1 MRAVPTRLLLQYR
14 RVGTALRSSR
24 GETDALARAFA
35 HPMKNRQE
43 RFMSSFRMLSMTWL
57 AGMVLLLGVAAPR
70 ADTLSDIK
78 QAKKIRISIDL
89 TNSPYGRTDEKLQPS
104 GSDVDIAKLLAAD
117 LGVAFEIVPTT
128 GSSRIPLLQTGK
140 ADLVI
145 SSLSITPERAKAI
158 DFSVPYADLLSVV
171 AGPKSIAVKTLAEL
185 EGKKVAVTRGTT
197 QDTDLTQRAKGVQIV
212 RYEDDAT
219 LALAVASGQA
229 DLFATGRAQVINI
242 NKKNPARELEPKIT
256 LQTFYLAIGVRKDE
270 PELLNWVNA
279 WVKTNLKNGRLNAIN
294 RTYHE
299 VDLSPDV
306 IKAGN
311 E

>member
-1 MRAVPTRLLLQYR
+1 
-14 RVGTALRSSR
+14 
-24 GETDALARAFA
+24 
-35 HPMKNRQE
+35 
-43 RFMSSFRMLSMTWL
+43 MLSMTLL
-57 AGMVLLLGVAAPR
+57 AGMALLLSVAAPR
-70 ADTLSDIK
+70 ADTLNDIK

-89 TNSPYGRTDEKLQPS
+89 TNSPYGRTDEKMQPS
-104 GSDVDIAKLLAAD
+104 GSDVDIARILAAD
-117 LGVAFEIVPTT
+117 LGVEFEIVPTT
-128 GSSRIPLLQTGK
+128 GSSRIPSLQTGK

-145 SSLSITPERAKAI
+145 SSLSITPDRAKAI

-171 AGPKSIAVKTLAEL
+171 AGPKNIAVKTLAEL
-185 EGKKVAVTRGTT
+185 DGKKVAVTRGTT
-197 QDTDLTQRAKGVQIV
+197 QDTDLTQRAKGAQIV

-242 NKKNPARELEPKIT
+242 NKKNPSRELEPKIT

-270 PELLNWVNA
+270 PELLKWVNA

-294 RTYHE
+294 KKYHE

-306 IKAGN
+306 TKAAN
-311 E
+311 D

>member
-1 MRAVPTRLLLQYR
+1 M
-14 RVGTALRSSR
+14 SSR
-24 GETDALARAFA
+24 
-35 HPMKNRQE
+35 
-43 RFMSSFRMLSMTWL
+43 RMLSMTLL
-57 AGMVLLLGVAAPR
+57 AGLALLLGAAAPR

-117 LGVAFEIVPTT
+117 LGVEFEIVPTT

-145 SSLSITPERAKAI
+145 SSLSITPERAKAV

-171 AGPKSIAVKTLAEL
+171 AGPKNIAVKTLAEL
-185 EGKKVAVTRGTT
+185 DGKKVAVTRGTT

-242 NKKNPARELEPKIT
+242 NKKNPSRELEPKIT

-270 PELLNWVNA
+270 PELLKWVNA

-294 RTYHE
+294 KAYHE
-299 VDLSPDV
+299 VDLSLDV

-311 E
+311 D

>member
-1 MRAVPTRLLLQYR
+1 
-14 RVGTALRSSR
+14 
-24 GETDALARAFA
+24 
-35 HPMKNRQE
+35 
-43 RFMSSFRMLSMTWL
+43 MLFVTLL
-57 AGMVLLLGVAAPR
+57 AGFSLLATAAPR
-70 ADTLSDIK
+70 ADTLGDIK
-78 QAKKIRISIDL
+78 AAKKIRISIDL
-89 TNSPYGRTDEKLQPS
+89 TNSPYGRTDDKLQPS

-117 LGVAFEIVPTT
+117 LGVEFEIVPTT

-171 AGPKSIAVKTLAEL
+171 AGPKSVAAVKTLAEL
-185 EGKKVAVTRGTT
+185 DGKKVAVTRGTT

-270 PELLNWVNA
+270 PELLKWVNA

-294 RTYHE
+294 KTYHE
-299 VDLSPDV
+299 ADLSPDV
-306 IKAGN
+306 IKAGGD
-311 E
+311 

>member
-1 MRAVPTRLLLQYR
+1 
-14 RVGTALRSSR
+14 
-24 GETDALARAFA
+24 
-35 HPMKNRQE
+35 
-43 RFMSSFRMLSMTWL
+43 MSSLRMLSTMLL
-57 AGMVLLLGVAAPR
+57 AGSALLLSVAAPR

-89 TNSPYGRTDEKLQPS
+89 TNSPYGRTDEKMQPS

-145 SSLSITPERAKAI
+145 SSLSITPDRAKAV

-171 AGPKSIAVKTLAEL
+171 AGPKSIAVKTLADL
-185 EGKKVAVTRGTT
+185 DGKKVAVTRGTT

-242 NKKNPARELEPKIT
+242 NKKNPSRELEPKIT

-279 WVKTNLKNGRLNAIN
+279 WVKTNLKNGRLNTIN
-294 RTYHE
+294 KAYHE

-306 IKAGN
+306 IKAGSD
-311 E
+311 